1 MFFEHENIQGSDHC
15 RVTGLPVGA
24 GYGFL
29 RNSGYLDPAL
39 APPDAQEGAETLLR
53 VLTLRAP
60 AGISKKA
67 LVFSDGDQ
75 RKLLGRL
82 PDPTVSASE
91 PSVIASCDRR
101 KAKGHR
107 WRLHLSILLTVGS
120 GVNPDLLLVK
130 GIRAL
135 FTEGTFETAKGLVLE
150 VESYGRP
157 RKMTPVATTLRVI
170 TRSSPGAVQQ
180 ALIERGV
187 PETMILEVIAPPS
200 GESGLRRDV
209 VLARLNPL
217 FPLTGIPWKVP
228 LLEPGFG
235 LAPRKVCLQGAYCAI
250 CRSPDHRK
258 AQCEQFK
265 EQQCGRCCYPLNLL
279 TSKGIAT
286 HLHDCEGGPAG
297 FGTEHMDLCGSAWH
311 QAQLASN
318 PEPLPGA
325 AAEVQDPLAEV
336 RSASLLAARA
346 AAEQAKGGAKQKRP
360 RPPNQ
365 SGYTPDQQ
373 HQKTVEATPLVV

>member
-82 PDPTVSASE
+82 PDPTVPASE

-228 LLEPGFG
+228 
-235 LAPRKVCLQGAYCAI
+235 
-250 CRSPDHRK
+250 
-258 AQCEQFK
+258 
-265 EQQCGRCCYPLNLL
+265 
-279 TSKGIAT
+279 
-286 HLHDCEGGPAG
+286 
-297 FGTEHMDLCGSAWH
+297 
-311 QAQLASN
+311 AS
-318 PEPLPGA
+318 PGA
-325 AAEVQDPLAEV
+325 WLRPSSQEGVPP
-336 RSASLLAARA
+336 RCLLC
-346 AAEQAKGGAKQKRP
+346 
-360 RPPNQ
+360 
-365 SGYTPDQQ
+365 
-373 HQKTVEATPLVV
+373 HL

>member
-1 MFFEHENIQGSDHC
+1 M
-15 RVTGLPVGA
+15 
-24 GYGFL
+24 
-29 RNSGYLDPAL
+29 
-39 APPDAQEGAETLLR
+39 
-53 VLTLRAP
+53 LTLRAP

-82 PDPTVSASE
+82 PDPPVPASE

-120 GVNPDLLLVK
+120 GVNPDLLLVR
-130 GIRAL
+130 GIRA
-135 FTEGTFETAKGLVLE
+135 
-150 VESYGRP
+150 
-157 RKMTPVATTLRVI
+157 
-170 TRSSPGAVQQ
+170 
-180 ALIERGV
+180 
-187 PETMILEVIAPPS
+187 
-200 GESGLRRDV
+200 
-209 VLARLNPL
+209 
-217 FPLTGIPWKVP
+217 
-228 LLEPGFG
+228 
-235 LAPRKVCLQGAYCAI
+235 
-250 CRSPDHRK
+250 
-258 AQCEQFK
+258 
-265 EQQCGRCCYPLNLL
+265 
-279 TSKGIAT
+279 
-286 HLHDCEGGPAG
+286 
-297 FGTEHMDLCGSAWH
+297 
-311 QAQLASN
+311 N